1 MSKSL
6 SQAFEEARR
15 ELPPKEQ
22 ERCAHLMSE
31 AVREHRS
38 SLAGKTVPKG
48 KWARIAERFASEAP
62 LTPEAAEDIRQFSR
76 RFREEFA
83 FRHDLDEGR

>member
-1 MSKSL
+1 MPKSL
-6 SQAFEEARR
+6 SQVFEEARR

-22 ERCAHLMSE
+22 ERRALT
-31 AVREHRS
+31 
-38 SLAGKTVPKG
+38 GKAAKKG

-62 LTPEAAEDIRQFSR
+62 LTPEAAEDIRRFSR

-83 FRHDLDEGR
+83 FQHDLYEDR

>member
-22 ERCAHLMSE
+22 ERCARLISE

-38 SLAGKTVPKG
+38 ALRGKVASKG

-62 LTPEAAEDIRQFSR
+62 LTPEAAEDVRRFSR

-83 FRHDLDEGR
+83 FQHDLDEGR

>member
-6 SQAFEEARR
+6 SQVFEEARR

-22 ERCAHLMSE
+22 ERCARLMSE
-31 AVREHRS
+31 VVREHRRA
-38 SLAGKTVPKG
+38 LTGKAAKKG

-62 LTPEAAEDIRQFSR
+62 LTPEAAEDIRRFSR

-83 FRHDLDEGR
+83 FQHDLYEDR